1 MPSILNIPD
10 FDINRRKSSTNYCY
24 GWSFQIN
31 LLGFAQKFK
40 SGSHCCYVWSCLM
53 HSLKHWL
60 MPAPSGITPQNQYF
74 PAIAERMA
82 IHCHREIHLPR
93 PERLP
98 KGKARGQSQYEFQNV
113 DVKDPFKW
121 LCSIDSYLINWRSSS
136 WLEKLSFVTSIH
148 QHFERQPV
156 AANEEN
162 RSAKLSECC
171 PCPHTFTIYKLK

>member
-40 SGSHCCYVWSCLM
+40 SGSHCCYEWSCLM
-53 HSLKHWL
+53 HSLN
-60 MPAPSGITPQNQYF
+60 MRF
-74 PAIAERMA
+74 E
-82 IHCHREIHLPR
+82 
-93 PERLP
+93 
-98 KGKARGQSQYEFQNV
+98 NV

-148 QHFERQPV
+148 EHLERQPV
-156 AANEEN
+156 RANEEN

-171 PCPHTFTIYKLK
+171 PCPHTFTIYKFTNWSRSISNTSGQSVSQYPR